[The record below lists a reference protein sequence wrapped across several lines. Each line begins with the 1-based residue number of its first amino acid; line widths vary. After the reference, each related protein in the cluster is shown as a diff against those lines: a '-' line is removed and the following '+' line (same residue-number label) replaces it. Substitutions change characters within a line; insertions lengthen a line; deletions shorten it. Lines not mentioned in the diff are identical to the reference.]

1 MKSVMNNIPDNIEDL
16 YINEDNNKYVHDDN
30 FLFKDITENIIGPV
44 VNIYSGLAVSIINE
58 DYIGGGYLNV
68 DVIEK
73 IKKNIIDDFIDKPD
87 VIPNIFQHID
97 TDFSTVVSS
106 TVVSSTV
113 ISSTVISS
121 PVVENDNQKDVII
134 EISNIPENKDNNRNN
149 HNNFF
154 DCFNEENSVNN
165 VIACNTIHN
174 KKKYEMTT
182 SYMFESE
189 DLRKNDIYPFSQQ
202 HMKKNRS
209 RGWLESLGIITT
221 SAISILKNITED

>member
-1 MKSVMNNIPDNIEDL
+1 MNNIPDNIEDL
-16 YINEDNNKYVHDDN
+16 YINEDNNKYVHDDQ

-44 VNIYSGLAVSIINE
+44 VNIYSGLAISVINE
-58 DYIGGGYLNV
+58 DYIGGGYLNI

-97 TDFSTVVSS
+97 TEFS

-113 ISSTVISS
+113 ISSTVVSS
-121 PVVENDNQKDVII
+121 TVIENDNQKDVII
-134 EISNIPENKDNNRNN
+134 EISNIPDDKNNN

-154 DCFNEENSVNN
+154 NCFNEENSVNN
-165 VIACNTIHN
+165 VIACNTFHN
-174 KKKYEMTT
+174 KKNNEMTT

-202 HMKKNRS
+202 CMKKNRS